1 VTEDQGLANDAVGA
15 VLSGQWKLLRLV
27 GEGGLAAVYEAEGLQ
42 GQGRRAV
49 KLLHP
54 QFRTKANVVE
64 RFYTE
69 ARTCYELRHPH
80 ITTVDAYAYAED
92 GSPYIVMELLTG
104 MNLEEFLN
112 RGKPLPEADAVVVG
126 TGILQAL
133 SAAHARGIVHRDLKP
148 ANVFLVRDANGRLM
162 AKVLDFGI
170 AKVMDAAGGMGTK
183 TRTGALLGTPGYM
196 SPEQVKD
203 SKTVDARSDL
213 WCVGVV
219 LYETLCCRHPF
230 DSSDILSRMVAV
242 LRDPP
247 KPISQVVATLA
258 HWDPFFARALATS
271 PADRFQTAEE
281 MALAVRELGRALG
294 PATAAPIARTLSMKQ
309 ISEPPAGSTSAAR
322 AAIGSLPTAMS
333 NPPPPPS
340 ALPGA
345 LPGALPTAMSNPPPP
360 PSALPSALAAA
371 DRGSMVGAASESIH
385 PATAASPGAAPAPR
399 LPSLPPAVQGRAV
412 APPVSGLAS
421 APAVRP
427 NDDSLPIEL
436 IGPSRP
442 SDGAPPTPF
451 SVSVPPQRASRTQVS
466 GDVPPSRVPGNV
478 NELPLVRVVTAAD
491 AEPPKLVWWAVVLI
505 ALACLA
511 LGIAVGYLLASGA
524 E

>member
-1 VTEDQGLANDAVGA
+1 VTEDAGLANDAVGA
-15 VLSGQWKLLRLV
+15 VLSGQWKLLRLI
-27 GEGGLAAVYEAEGLQ
+27 GEGGLAAVFEAEGLQ

-54 QFRTKANVVE
+54 QFRTKSTVVE

-80 ITTVDAYAYAED
+80 ITSVEAYAYAED

-104 MNLEEFLN
+104 TNLEEFLS
-112 RGKPLPEADAVVVG
+112 RGRPMSEAEAVVVG

-133 SAAHARGIVHRDLKP
+133 SAAHARGVVHRDLKP
-148 ANVFLVRDANGRLM
+148 ANVFLVRDANGRLQ

-219 LYETLCCRHPF
+219 LYETLCCKHPF

-247 KPISQVVATLA
+247 RPIGQVAPALA
-258 HWDPFFARALATS
+258 HWEPFFARAIATA
-271 PADRFQTAEE
+271 PEDRFQSAEQ
-281 MALAVRELGRALG
+281 MAQALHELARAIG
-294 PATAAPIARTLSMKQ
+294 PSAAAPIARTVSMKQ
-309 ISEPPAGSTSAAR
+309 VSEPPAPPGAAER
-322 AAIGSLPTAMS
+322 AALGSLPTAMS
-333 NPPPPPS
+333 YPPPS
-340 ALPGA
+340 ALPQA
-345 LPGALPTAMSNPPPP
+345 PAA
-360 PSALPSALAAA
+360 SALGPTP
-371 DRGSMVGAASESIH
+371 GSIH
-385 PATAASPGAAPAPR
+385 PPTAASPLRVPALAAP
-399 LPSLPPAVQGRAV
+399 PSLAAVPGQAAVPPGSSVPL
-412 APPVSGLAS
+412 APV
-421 APAVRP
+421 VRP
-427 NDDSLPIEL
+427 DDDSLPIDL
-436 IGPSRP
+436 IGPARASEASPP
-442 SDGAPPTPF
+442 SPF
-451 SVSVPPQRASRTQVS
+451 SVAVPPQGASRTQVS
-466 GDVPPSRVPGNV
+466 GEVPPSRVAPQPG
-478 NELPLVRVVTAAD
+478 EMPQVRVVTAAD

-511 LGIAVGYLLASGA
+511 LGVALGYLLGSGA